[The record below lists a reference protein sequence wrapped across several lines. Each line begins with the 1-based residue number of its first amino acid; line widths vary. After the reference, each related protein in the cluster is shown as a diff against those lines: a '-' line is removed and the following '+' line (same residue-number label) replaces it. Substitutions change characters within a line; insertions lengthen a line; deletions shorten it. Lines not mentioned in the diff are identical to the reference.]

1 MRGENRLI
9 NIKDSEGNIQRI
21 SRKTAQSL
29 VASGA
34 FIYVSNLEWRAFKKT
49 ESEKAKK
56 AIFPVSNKPNSKIE
70 LSVPFDNPL

>member
-56 AIFPVSNKPNSKIE
+56 AIAREKAKAKKKDKNCQEEILGN
-70 LSVPFDNPL
+70 